1 MASSCGWAATSAA
14 AASRRRRASPRPGAR
29 SAPATT
35 RRSRAASTTGT
46 SPSTARSRLEKEEW
60 PPSAPSVP
68 VTSSAVLPETV
79 DTARPPTDATSA
91 ASSSFRSGR
100 ARKPMKTTARPS
112 PAENGP
118 AAASDDDRGDGA
130 FGGRGRFAAADGRA
144 ASAGRLSRA
153 ASARRAS
160 ASRARRRRSS
170 FSTQPAHPRPAR
182 AISALR
188 SLTLISSTRLAPL
201 AGGASSSDDAAR
213 SMTGDALRGRGLV
226 PAVFRSSTAGALRSS
241 LSSSSDDESSRPFL
255 RAAAG
260 GAAAGAS
267 SSSSELESSKAIPRS
282 PSSESTLTR

>member
-68 VTSSAVLPETV
+68 VTSSAVLPETA

-130 FGGRGRFAAADGRA
+130 FGGRGRFAADGRA

-160 ASRARRRRSS
+160 ASRARRRRSG
-170 FSTQPAHPRPAR
+170 FSTQPAQPRPAR

-226 PAVFRSSTAGALRSS
+226 PAVSSTAGALPSS

-255 RAAAG
+255 RAAARG
-260 GAAAGAS
+260 VAAGA
-267 SSSSELESSKAIPRS
+267 SSSSELESSRPPMLVCLYS
-282 PSSESTLTR
+282 PQ

>member
-68 VTSSAVLPETV
+68 VTSSAVLPETA

-170 FSTQPAHPRPAR
+170 FSTQPAQPRPAR

-226 PAVFRSSTAGALRSS
+226 PAVSSTAGALPSS

-267 SSSSELESSKAIPRS
+267 SSSELESSRPPMFPALPRQ
-282 PSSESTLTR
+282 

>member
-60 PPSAPSVP
+60 PPSAPSAP

-79 DTARPPTDATSA
+79 DAARPPTDATSA

-130 FGGRGRFAAADGRA
+130 FGGRGRFAADGRT

-170 FSTQPAHPRPAR
+170 FSTQPAQPRPAR

-267 SSSSELESSKAIPRS
+267 SSSELESSRPPMRFLLSMDPRQ
-282 PSSESTLTR
+282 